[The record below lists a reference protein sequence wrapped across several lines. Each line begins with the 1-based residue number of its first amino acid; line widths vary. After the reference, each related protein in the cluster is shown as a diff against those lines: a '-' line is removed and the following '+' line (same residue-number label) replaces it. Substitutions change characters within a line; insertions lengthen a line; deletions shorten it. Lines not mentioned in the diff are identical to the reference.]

1 MTAAIWLRTVPKTA
15 QYRRD
20 EGFRPRYA
28 AALLAIS
35 LLARADD
42 RIDSLVV
49 AKRLTR
55 SEAQAQTKA
64 RLVESATQLYLQ
76 QGFAATSN
84 EQVAEEA
91 GYSRG
96 AVYSNFPSKEALALE
111 VIDRHTEQVLE
122 SYRTTLAE
130 GSSEDRVQKFQ
141 DWIEQS
147 LSDTG
152 WALLK
157 IELALVARRNST
169 LNDELA
175 ARDKT
180 MLDHVAGAISQL
192 DDDLELPEA
201 SVRDLA
207 RLCVAMGQGVA
218 LDSIKD
224 PSSTTDWT
232 ARLLTAVQRLLPM
245 SPMLPMLIAAS
256 TDQAAP
262 EQK

>member
-1 MTAAIWLRTVPKTA
+1 M
-15 QYRRD
+15 
-20 EGFRPRYA
+20 
-28 AALLAIS
+28 
-35 LLARADD
+35 
-42 RIDSLVV
+42 
-49 AKRLTR
+49 
-55 SEAQAQTKA
+55 
-64 RLVESATQLYLQ
+64 ESATQLYLQ

-84 EQVAEEA
+84 EQVAEDA

-122 SYRTTLAE
+122 SSRQALGE
-130 GSSEDRVQKFQ
+130 GSSGIRLEKFQ

-169 LNDELA
+169 LNEELA

-180 MLDHVAGAISQL
+180 MLDHVAGVIAQL

-201 SVRDLA
+201 SLQDLA
-207 RLCVAMGQGVA
+207 RLCVAVGQGVA
-218 LDSIKD
+218 IDSIKD

-232 ARLLTAVQRLLPM
+232 ERLLAAVQRLLPM
-245 SPMLPMLIAAS
+245 RPMLPMLIAAS
-256 TDQAAP
+256 ANQAAL
-262 EQK
+262 EQE

>member
-1 MTAAIWLRTVPKTA
+1 MIEAH
-15 QYRRD
+15 
-20 EGFRPRYA
+20 
-28 AALLAIS
+28 
-35 LLARADD
+35 
-42 RIDSLVV
+42 RIDSSVV

-64 RLVESATQLYLQ
+64 RLVESATQLYLR

-84 EQVAEEA
+84 EQVAEDA

-111 VIDRHTEQVLE
+111 VIDRHTEQVIE
-122 SYRTTLAE
+122 SYRQSLAG
-130 GSSEDRVQKFQ
+130 GSSADRLGRFQ
-141 DWIEQS
+141 VWIEQS

-157 IELALVARRNST
+157 IELALVARHNST

-175 ARDKT
+175 ARDRT
-180 MLDHVAGAISQL
+180 MLDHVAGVITEL
-192 DDDLELPEA
+192 YDDLGLPTE
-201 SVRDLA
+201 SVQDLA

-218 LDSIKD
+218 IDSIKD

-232 ARLLTAVQRLLPM
+232 ARLLAAVQRLLPM
-245 SPMLPMLIAAS
+245 RPMLPALISAS
-256 TDQAAP
+256 TNLAPP

>member
-1 MTAAIWLRTVPKTA
+1 M
-15 QYRRD
+15 RD
-20 EGFRPRYA
+20 STPRHA
-28 AALLAIS
+28 AAS
-35 LLARADD
+35 LLVSRAE
-42 RIDSLVV
+42 RIDSTVV

-76 QGFAATSN
+76 HGFAATSN
-84 EQVAEEA
+84 EQVAEDA

-122 SYRTTLAE
+122 SSRQVLGE
-130 GSSEDRVQKFQ
+130 GSSEDRLEKFQ

-157 IELALVARRNST
+157 IELALVARHNST
-169 LNDELA
+169 LNEELA

-180 MLDHVAGAISQL
+180 MLDHVAGVIAQL

-207 RLCVAMGQGVA
+207 RLCVAVGQGVA
-218 LDSIKD
+218 IDSIKD

-232 ARLLTAVQRLLPM
+232 ERLLAAVQRLLPM
-245 SPMLPMLIAAS
+245 RPMLPMLIAAS
-256 TDQAAP
+256 SNPTAP
-262 EQK
+262 EEK